1 MGTHRRRGLGD
12 VVEST
17 LKAVG
22 VTPESVTKLF
32 GSCGGCARRRAFLNK
47 LSDWAESVI
56 GCKKTQDE
64 ALEDLTKID
73 PRIKPDIPKP
83 EDQQKEP

>member
-12 VVEST
+12 VVEAT
-17 LKAVG
+17 LKSVG

-32 GSCGGCARRRAFLNK
+32 GSCGGCARRRKWLNQ
-47 LSDWAESVI
+47 LSAWAESVI
-56 GCKKTQDE
+56 GCNKTQDE

-73 PRIKPDIPKP
+73 SRIKPDISKDQPK
-83 EDQQKEP
+83 EG